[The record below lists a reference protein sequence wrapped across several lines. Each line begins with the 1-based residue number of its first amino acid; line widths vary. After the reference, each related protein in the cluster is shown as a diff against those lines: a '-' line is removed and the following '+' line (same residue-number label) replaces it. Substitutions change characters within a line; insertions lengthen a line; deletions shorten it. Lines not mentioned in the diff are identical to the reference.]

1 VTAEDDPVLAGQL
14 RYYRARAAEYDETS
28 YGVVGG
34 ERPAVTA
41 VARTIEP
48 LGDVIELACG
58 TGVWTRELAPRAA
71 SYLAVD
77 GAPEMLA
84 QAAIAVEGLAVE
96 LLCSDIFDLRL
107 PAGRDFDTVFFA
119 AWISHV
125 PLPRFAE
132 FWAVV
137 GRLLRPD
144 GRAVFLDELPA
155 RAVHET
161 QIVETADGP
170 IATRTLNDGSR
181 HQVVKVFYE
190 PSDLVAR
197 LDPLGWSTTVTPTL
211 NDWFLAT
218 ATRTQRQG

>member
-1 VTAEDDPVLAGQL
+1 MTAREDPVLADQL

-28 YGVVGG
+28 YGVITG
-34 ERPAVTA
+34 ERAAVVA

-48 LGDVIELACG
+48 LGDVLELACG
-58 TGVWTRELAPRAA
+58 TGVWTRELAPRAT

-84 QAAIAVEGLAVE
+84 RARIAAEGLAVE

-107 PAGRDFDTVFFA
+107 PAGRDFDTVFFS

-132 FWAVV
+132 FWAIVERV
-137 GRLLRPD
+137 LRPG

-155 RAVHET
+155 RAFHE
-161 QIVETADGP
+161 QEIIESADGP
-170 IATRTLNDGSR
+170 IATRTLRDGSR
-181 HQVVKVFYE
+181 HHVVKMFYE
-190 PSDLVAR
+190 PADLVVRLAR
-197 LDPLGWSTTVTPTL
+197 LGWTATVTPTVH
-211 NDWFLAT
+211 NWFLAT
-218 ATRTQRQG
+218 AQPGQG